1 MRDFKKP
8 FKEMGRML
16 LFLLI
21 LTGLLAGLSRQ
32 VMEIAKHNDGLVQ
45 ERNKTLVKLQ
55 NEE

>member
-32 VMEIAKHNDGLVQ
+32 VMEFA
-45 ERNKTLVKLQ
+45 
-55 NEE
+55 